1 MRPVGVTGLALSVV
15 AFAYGCGL
23 GAGPSAGRVSLNVTD
38 SFGTRQLGKPVEAE
52 APGSE
57 TAMRQLQ
64 REHKVETKFGG
75 GFVGSIDGIAGG
87 VEAGRPVDWFFYV
100 NGIESPTG
108 AAAVT
113 LNGGDSVW
121 WDRRDWGA
129 AVHVPAVVGQW
140 PQPFLAGAK
149 GKQNTVRL
157 TCAPDADE
165 ACGDVEQ
172 RLVQVGVTPA
182 RAPAGASERGRSLR
196 VVVGQWSSIR
206 NDPVARRLESGP
218 GASGVYLLASKLGD
232 AVTALDSRG
241 HPAARFG
248 AGTGIVAASGDGQ
261 GPPTWLITGIGAD
274 GLRAATDSL
283 DEARLRNHY
292 AVIITRNGRAV
303 PVPAGAQ

>member
-1 MRPVGVTGLALSVV
+1 VGITGLALSVV
-15 AFAYGCGL
+15 ALACGCGL
-23 GAGPSAGRVSLNVTD
+23 GAGPSAGRVSLSVTD
-38 SFGTRQLGKPVEAE
+38 SFGSRQLGKPVEAE

-64 REHKVETKFGG
+64 RGHKVETKFGG
-75 GFVGSIDGIAGG
+75 GFVGAIDGIAGG
-87 VEAGRPVDWFFYV
+87 FEAGRPVDWFFYV
-100 NGIESPTG
+100 NGIESPAG

-140 PQPFLAGAK
+140 PQPFVAGAK
-149 GKQNTVRL
+149 DKQNPVGL
-157 TCAPDADE
+157 FCAPDADE

-172 RLVQVGVTPA
+172 RLAQVGVTPA
-182 RAPAGASERGRSLR
+182 RALAGVSGKRLNLR
-196 VVVGQWSSIR
+196 VVVGQWRSVR

-218 GASGVYLLASKLGD
+218 GESGVYLLASKLGD
-232 AVTALDSRG
+232 AVTALDARG

-248 AGTGIVAASGDGQ
+248 PGTGIVAATGDGQ

-283 DEARLRNHY
+283 DESHLRNHY
-292 AVIITRNGRAV
+292 AVIVTRNGRTV
-303 PVPAGAQ
+303 PVPAGAR